1 MDRLEKAERLREHA
15 NVSYEEAK
23 AALDQT
29 DGDLLEAMVL
39 LEKQGKTKQPEQ
51 ETYSTR
57 YEEQKEYVRVQEKVE
72 EQKQSAPTFGK
83 SIGTVIRL
91 TVRLLTRS
99 RFLITRKAATVFSMP
114 AWVAALIV
122 LFFWKVL
129 VPLMIVGLFF
139 GFRYSFE
146 GLEEDTQAANDLL
159 NKAGSFADEVE
170 SELHTEK
177 E

>member
-83 SIGTVIRL
+83 RARKTQRRTANRRKPPSATSIDWRQP
-91 TVRLLTRS
+91 S
-99 RFLITRKAATVFSMP
+99 RKR
-114 AWVAALIV
+114 
-122 LFFWKVL
+122 
-129 VPLMIVGLFF
+129 
-139 GFRYSFE
+139 RRR
-146 GLEEDTQAANDLL
+146 
-159 NKAGSFADEVE
+159 
-170 SELHTEK
+170 
-177 E
+177 